1 MLAVLLFFIGL
12 AYRRLVR
19 GPRYE
24 DPLITLCI
32 LGVEAVQGVAG
43 LLVVQE
49 GKEEA
54 IIVLVPALFWL
65 SVGPQHQ
72 LL

>member
-1 MLAVLLFFIGL
+1 MLLLLLFIGQ
-12 AYRRLVR
+12 AYRRLVG